1 MGRARATAEILIVD
15 DEAAIR
21 QLLRH
26 VLEEEGHAVS
36 LAANA
41 AEARRLIQSKS
52 FDVALCD
59 IQMPGESGL
68 SLAAHI
74 ASEYP
79 DTAAVMI
86 TALDNADLAETTV
99 AFGAFGYIVKPFR
112 RTELLATV
120 SSALRAI
127 ESAGAGR
134 RERDRLEHR
143 LIEQTAELRDAL
155 QRLQEQEMDR
165 HGTDAETMNR
175 LARAIEYRS
184 HETGDHIK
192 RVASYSALVADG
204 MGLDR
209 EETERI
215 RVASVMHDVGKVAI
229 PDHILLKPGSLT
241 AEERQEMERHAE
253 IGREVLEASEGD
265 LMHLAAAI
273 AWSHHE
279 RFDGEGYPRG
289 LRGDAIPLEGR
300 IVAVADVFDALTQ
313 DRVYRPALPLD
324 QTLGIMAEG
333 RGTHFD
339 TEALDP
345 FLASLDDALAIAN
358 VGPAAAGNG
367 NGSAGRGLGQSL

>member
-21 QLLRH
+21 KLLCH
-26 VLEEEGHAVS
+26 VLEEDGHTVS
-36 LAANA
+36 VAANA

-74 ASEYP
+74 AAEYP

-120 SSALRAI
+120 SSALRRLEA
-127 ESAGAGR
+127 AGAGR
-134 RERDRLEHR
+134 RERDRLEHQ
-143 LIEQTAELRDAL
+143 LIDQAAELRDAL
-155 QRLQEQEMDR
+155 ERLQEQEGR
-165 HGTDAETMNR
+165 RSGSDAETMNR

-184 HETGDHIK
+184 HETGDHIQ
-192 RVASYSALVADG
+192 RVASYSALVAEG

-209 EETERI
+209 GETERI
-215 RVASVMHDVGKVAI
+215 RAASVMHDVGKVAI

-241 AEERQEMERHAE
+241 SEERREMERHAE
-253 IGREVLEASEGD
+253 IGREVLEASEGE

-273 AWSHHE
+273 AWCHHE

-289 LRGDAIPLEGR
+289 LRGDEIPLEGR

-313 DRVYRPALPLD
+313 DRVYREALPLD
-324 QTLGIMAEG
+324 QTLGIMTGG
-333 RGTHFD
+333 RSTHFD
-339 TEALDP
+339 PEALDP
-345 FLASLDDALAIAN
+345 FLASLDDALAIA
-358 VGPAAAGNG
+358 GASHAGYGNG
-367 NGSAGRGLGQSL
+367 HAA